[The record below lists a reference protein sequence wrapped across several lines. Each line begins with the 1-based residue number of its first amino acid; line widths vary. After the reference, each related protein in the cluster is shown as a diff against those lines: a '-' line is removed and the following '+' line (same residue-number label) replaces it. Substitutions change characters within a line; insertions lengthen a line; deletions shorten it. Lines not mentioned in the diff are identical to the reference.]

1 MNERKHHSRIVAACF
16 ALLMVGVFTTSS
28 AWAHSPARQADSS
41 ATEELTVVDALV
53 LGVVEGVTEYLPV
66 SSTGHLII
74 TEKLLGLGETDAAK
88 KALDSYTVIIQVGA
102 IVAVLALYWRRIVEL
117 IQGLLGRSADG
128 RRLLINI
135 LIAFA
140 PAVVLGLA
148 FGDTID
154 KHLLEPTPVAIAWI
168 VGGVVI
174 IALVGKLRAGRTS
187 GAALETLTP
196 RKAVIIGVVQCLALW
211 PGVSRSLVT
220 IIAGVL
226 LAGLT
231 LSAAVEFSFL
241 LGLLTLTG
249 ATALVALKDGSG
261 VIDQYGIVTPLIG
274 IIAALVS
281 AVVAVRSFVAYLNRK
296 DLTGF
301 GWYRLAIGA
310 AVLIA
315 VATTSW

>member
-1 MNERKHHSRIVAACF
+1 MIERTRRSRAIAAFF
-16 ALLMVGVFTTSS
+16 AVFLAGAFSTSNV
-28 AWAHSPARQADSS
+28 WANSSPRQSGSS

-66 SSTGHLII
+66 SSTGHLIVA
-74 TEKLLGLGETDAAK
+74 EKLLGLGETDAAK
-88 KALDSYTVIIQVGA
+88 EALDSYTVIIQVGA
-102 IVAVLALYWRRIVEL
+102 ILAVLVLYRRRILEV
-117 IQGLLGRSADG
+117 IQGLFGRSVDG

-135 LIAFA
+135 VIAFA

-168 VGGVVI
+168 VGGIAI

-187 GAALETLTP
+187 GAALEALTY
-196 RKAVIIGVVQCLALW
+196 RSALIIGVMQCLALW

-226 LAGLT
+226 LAGLS

-241 LGLLTLTG
+241 LGLITLTG
-249 ATALVALKDGSG
+249 ATALVALKDGSD
-261 VIDQYGIVTPLIG
+261 VIDQYGIGTPLIG